1 MPKQITIVRYDE
13 IGLKGKN
20 RKFFVDALSRNI
32 RGKLQ
37 DLENIKVL
45 SPHGRIL
52 IQMDSEAVEQCDL
65 RLRNIPGIS
74 SFSFGVETTRDFDA
88 IAKLGIEWIEPL
100 LLRCDNLK
108 FCVRSRRSDKSFYK
122 TSTECDFEIGSRIM
136 QKLSA
141 NGLTVDIKN
150 AEYILEIEIGREHAW
165 VYSGKK
171 IGLRGLPVGVAGEA
185 LSLLS
190 GGIDSP
196 VASHMIIRR
205 GCRVHFIFFENR
217 AFLGKGGYEKVL
229 RLAKRLNGVQD
240 KGKLCV
246 VPFGDIQEAIRDCC
260 RPENRVVLY
269 RRMMYRIS
277 EEVARRLGYQAL
289 VTGESLGQV
298 ASQTLENL
306 AAVSAV
312 VNTSVFRPLI
322 GMDKLDIIRKAEEIG
337 TYEISIEPHQDCC
350 SIFMPPN
357 PATKAKIRLLE
368 DDETKFPFQN
378 LAQEAMEN
386 LEWLELDKLQ
396 NGS

>member
-1 MPKQITIVRYDE
+1 MSKRIAIVRYDE

-37 DLENIKVL
+37 DLENIKVV
-45 SPHGRIL
+45 SPHGRVVV
-52 IQMDSEAVEQCDL
+52 QMNSEAVEQCDA
-65 RLRNIPGIS
+65 RLRDIPGIS
-74 SFSFGVETTRDFDA
+74 SFSFGVEAARDFEA

-100 LLRCDNLK
+100 LLERGELK

-136 QKLSA
+136 QKLSSS
-141 NGLTVDIKN
+141 GLTVDIKN
-150 AEYILEIEIGREHAW
+150 ADYILEVEIGREHAW

-217 AFLGKGGYEKVL
+217 AFLGRGGYEKVL
-229 RLAKRLNGVQD
+229 RLAKTLNHFQD

-246 VPFGDIQEAIRDCC
+246 IPFGDIQMAIRDQC
-260 RPENRVVLY
+260 RPENRVALY

-277 EEVARRLGYQAL
+277 EEVAKQSGCKAL
-289 VTGESLGQV
+289 ITGESLAQV

-306 AAVSAV
+306 AAVSTV
-312 VNTSVFRPLI
+312 VKTSVFRPLI

-350 SIFMPPN
+350 SVFMPPN
-357 PATKAKIRLLE
+357 PATKAKIPLLE
-368 DDETKFPFQN
+368 DDETKFDFEN
-378 LAQEAMEN
+378 LAQEAIKS
-386 LEWLELDKLQ
+386 LEWVEL
-396 NGS
+396 

>member
-1 MPKQITIVRYDE
+1 MSKQIAIVRYDE

-20 RKFFVDALSRNI
+20 RKFFVDALARNI
-32 RGKLQ
+32 RSKLKN
-37 DLENIKVL
+37 LENIKVA
-45 SPHGRIL
+45 SPHGRVVVQL
-52 IQMDSEAVEQCDL
+52 DSEAVEQCET
-65 RLRNIPGIS
+65 RLKDIPGIS
-74 SFSFGVETTRDFDA
+74 SFSFGIEAIRDFDE
-88 IAKLGIEWIEPL
+88 IAKLGIEWIEPQL
-100 LLRCDNLK
+100 LDRDSLK
-108 FCVRSRRSDKSFYK
+108 FCVRSRRSDKTFYK

-136 QKLSA
+136 KKLSPS
-141 NGLTVDIKN
+141 GLTVDIKN
-150 AEYILEIEIGREHAW
+150 ADYVLEVEIGRDHAW
-165 VYSGKK
+165 VYSGRK

-217 AFLGKGGYEKVL
+217 AFLGKGGYDKVL
-229 RLAKRLNGVQD
+229 RLAKKLNHFQD

-246 VPFGDIQEAIRDCC
+246 VPFGDIQMAIRDQC

-277 EEVARRLGYQAL
+277 EEVAKRLGYKAL

-306 AAVSAV
+306 AAVSHIV
-312 VNTSVFRPLI
+312 QTSVFRPLI
-322 GMDKLDIIRKAEEIG
+322 GMDKLDIIRKAEEID

-350 SIFMPPN
+350 SVFMPPN

-386 LEWLELDKLQ
+386 MEWVELDKL
-396 NGS
+396 

>member
-1 MPKQITIVRYDE
+1 MSKQIAIVRYDE

-32 RGKLQ
+32 RSKLQ
-37 DLENIKVL
+37 GLENIKVV
-45 SPHGRIL
+45 SPHGRVVVEL
-52 IQMDSEAVEQCDL
+52 NSESVEQCDT

-74 SFSFGVETTRDFDA
+74 SFSFGVEAVRDFDE
-88 IAKLGIEWIEPL
+88 IAKLGIEWIQPL
-100 LLRCDNLK
+100 LLDRDSLK

-136 QKLSA
+136 QKLSPS
-141 NGLTVDIKN
+141 GLTVDIKN
-150 AEYILEIEIGREHAW
+150 ADYVLEVEIGRDHAW
-165 VYSGKK
+165 VYSGRK

-217 AFLGKGGYEKVL
+217 SFLGKGGYEKVL
-229 RLAKRLNGVQD
+229 RLAKTLNRFQD

-246 VPFGDIQEAIRDCC
+246 IPFGDIQMAIRDQC
-260 RPENRVVLY
+260 RSENRVVLY

-277 EEVARRLGYQAL
+277 EAVAKRFGYQAL

-306 AAVSAV
+306 AAVSTV
-312 VNTSVFRPLI
+312 VQTSVFRPLI
-322 GMDKLDIIRKAEEIG
+322 GMDKLDIIRKAEEIE

-350 SIFMPPN
+350 SVFMPPN
-357 PATKAKIRLLE
+357 PATKAKIPLLE
-368 DDETKFPFQN
+368 DDETKYPFQS

-386 LEWLELDKLQ
+386 MEWVELDKL
-396 NGS
+396 

>member
-1 MPKQITIVRYDE
+1 MTKRIAIVRYDE

-45 SPHGRIL
+45 SPHGRVIV
-52 IQMDSEAVEQCDL
+52 QMNLEAVDQCDAI
-65 RLRNIPGIS
+65 LRNIPGIS
-74 SFSFGVETTRDFDA
+74 SFSFGVEITRDFEE

-100 LLRCDNLK
+100 LQERDELK

-136 QKLSA
+136 QKLSSC
-141 NGLTVDIKN
+141 GLKVDIKN
-150 AEYILEIEIGREHAW
+150 ADYVLEVEIGRDQAW
-165 VYSGKK
+165 VYSGKN

-217 AFLGKGGYEKVL
+217 TFLGKGGYEKVL
-229 RLAKRLNGVQD
+229 RLAKTLNRFQD

-246 VPFGDIQEAIRDCC
+246 IPFGDIQMAIRDQC

-277 EEVARRLGYQAL
+277 EYVSRQFGYQAL
-289 VTGESLGQV
+289 ITGESLGQV

-306 AAVSAV
+306 AAVSDV
-312 VNTSVFRPLI
+312 VKTSVFRPLI

-350 SIFMPPN
+350 SVFMPPN
-357 PATKAKIRLLE
+357 PATKAKGPLLE
-368 DDETKFPFQN
+368 DDETKFPFQR
-378 LAQEAMEN
+378 LAEEAIEKME
-386 LEWLELDKLQ
+386 WVELDEL
-396 NGS
+396 

>member
-1 MPKQITIVRYDE
+1 MSKRIAIVRYDE

-20 RKFFVDALSRNI
+20 RKFFVDALVRNI

-37 DLENIKVL
+37 DLENIKVTA
-45 SPHGRIL
+45 PHGRVVVQL
-52 IQMDSEAVEQCDL
+52 NSEAVEQCQE

-74 SFSFGVETTRDFDA
+74 SFSFGVEAVRDFDA
-88 IAKLGIEWIEPL
+88 IAKLGIEWIEPQL
-100 LLRCDNLK
+100 LNRNSLK
-108 FCVRSRRSDKSFYK
+108 FCVRSRRSDKSFFK

-136 QKLSA
+136 QKLCS
-141 NGLTVDIKN
+141 NGLTVDINN
-150 AEYILEIEIGREHAW
+150 ADYVLEIEIGRNHAW
-165 VYSGKK
+165 VYSGRK

-217 AFLGKGGYEKVL
+217 AFLGKGGYDKVL
-229 RLAKRLNGVQD
+229 RLAKKLNRFQD

-246 VPFGDIQEAIRDCC
+246 IPFGDIQMEIRDRC

-277 EEVARRLGYQAL
+277 EEVARRFRYKAL

-306 AAVSAV
+306 AAVSNIV
-312 VNTSVFRPLI
+312 QTSVFRPLI
-322 GMDKLDIIRKAEEIG
+322 GMDKLDIIQKAEEIG

-350 SIFMPPN
+350 SVFMPPN
-357 PATKAKIRLLE
+357 PATKAKIPLLE
-368 DDETKFPFQN
+368 DDETKFPFQS
-378 LAQEAMEN
+378 LAEKAMADM
-386 LEWLELDKLQ
+386 EWVELDKL
-396 NGS
+396 